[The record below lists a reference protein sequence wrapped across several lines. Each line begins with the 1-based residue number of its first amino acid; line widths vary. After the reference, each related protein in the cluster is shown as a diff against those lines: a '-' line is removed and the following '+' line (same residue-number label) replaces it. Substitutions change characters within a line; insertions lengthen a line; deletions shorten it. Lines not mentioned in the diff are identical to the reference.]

1 MNFIPGKTYDPAH
14 LRQPPENWEEL
25 VDAGHPLAT
34 ARGKAIMHLRP
45 MFKGYGVTVYGYDIW
60 MDDLG
65 EWEPSN
71 KGITNVSGLLDHVR
85 ERLRL
90 APIAVKD
97 GKPLHIWDDI
107 DFDFAGG
114 GDAHRMH
121 DWRLVTIST
130 GKPFIKSILEND
142 SRWRWPVE

>member
-71 KGITNVSGLLDHVR
+71 TGLKKVSGRLDHVR

-97 GKPLHIWDDI
+97 GKPLHLG
-107 DFDFAGG
+107 DFVQLRDTDSGNWLFTIQLNRDFYTA
-114 GDAHRMH
+114 R
-121 DWRLVTIST
+121 R
-130 GKPFIKSILEND
+130 ILSGND
-142 SRWRWPVE
+142 WRWPVEEKS